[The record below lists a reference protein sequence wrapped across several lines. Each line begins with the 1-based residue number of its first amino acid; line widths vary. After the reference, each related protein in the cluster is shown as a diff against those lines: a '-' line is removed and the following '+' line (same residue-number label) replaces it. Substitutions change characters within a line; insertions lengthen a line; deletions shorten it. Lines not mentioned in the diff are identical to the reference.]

1 MVFAYSPPAGLEMF
15 KLRNESKMLVL
26 HLSRDSQ
33 RAVHFLPH
41 AVSKAKCQ
49 ITPFGQIKAEEE
61 LEWMLRC
68 NYLSKPITQLQYQP
82 VSKELGSHWG
92 SNSEETNMGICGK
105 CDVKKI
111 MNFRINVE
119 PKAEVQAH
127 THFQCCSCFLHA
139 QCCGLA
145 HTVQEWMTASSKL
158 SSALSEG

>member
-26 HLSRDSQ
+26 HFSRDSQ

-105 CDVKKI
+105 CDVKKNYKLQNKRGAQSWGASTYSFPVLLMFSACTVLWPCSHSTR
-111 MNFRINVE
+111 MNDSII
-119 PKAEVQAH
+119 QA
-127 THFQCCSCFLHA
+127 
-139 QCCGLA
+139 
-145 HTVQEWMTASSKL
+145 
-158 SSALSEG
+158 